1 MGSLKT
7 DYIDA
12 FYARLNRDR
21 ERDSLKYLCFVG
33 AKLGSFGCTDT
44 HGYGYDHDRLCPKEE
59 YYDGK
64 FIGKYMHEC
73 PMFACRGAGDARV
86 EFHIDFPTTGCGGG
100 PWPPEYIAELEKKW
114 HRYL

>member
-7 DYIDA
+7 DYIDT
-12 FYARLNRDR
+12 FYARLNKDR
-21 ERDSLKYLCFVG
+21 KRDSLEYLCFVG
-33 AKLGSFGCTDT
+33 AISGDFGADT
-44 HGYGYDHDRLCPKEE
+44 HGYGYDRACLLPKEE
-59 YYDGK
+59 YYDGN

-100 PWPPEYIAELEKKW
+100 PCPPEYIAELDKKW
-114 HRYL
+114 Q